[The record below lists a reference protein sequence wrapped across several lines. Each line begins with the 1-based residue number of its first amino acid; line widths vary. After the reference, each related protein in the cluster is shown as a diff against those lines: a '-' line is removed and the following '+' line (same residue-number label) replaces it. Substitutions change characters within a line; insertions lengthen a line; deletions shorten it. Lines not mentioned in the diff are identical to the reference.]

1 MSWFTVLRRAPHPVM
16 GCLVLAVASVACS
29 DDPAGP
35 DPVRTDIVVTDA
47 LHHLGDN
54 VGAEGTTYAGSFT
67 VSASVDSAFVS
78 VTFVHPNPQGQS
90 GPEIADPPRIYV
102 NGTRVGLATA
112 DFPNNPACIQ
122 GVGDTREYSCDVT
135 IRVTASAAIRTGNNS
150 IELQSEAAWGGD
162 DDFVFTDLIVTT
174 WR

>member
-1 MSWFTVLRRAPHPVM
+1 MSWLKILGRIRHPIV
-16 GCLVLAVASVACS
+16 GCLAIAGTSLGCS

-35 DPVRTDIVVTDA
+35 APIRSDIVITDA

-54 VGAEGTTYAGSFT
+54 VGAEGTTYTGSFT
-67 VSASVDSAFVS
+67 LPAPADSAFVS

-102 NGTRVGLATA
+102 NGTRVGLASA
-112 DFPNNPACIQ
+112 DFPNNAACIE
-122 GVGDTREYSCDVT
+122 GTGDTREYSCDVT
-135 IRVTASAAIRTGNNS
+135 IRVPATAAVRSGTNS

-162 DDFVFTDLIVTT
+162 DDFVFKDLIVTT